1 MLFHA
6 VNTQRKQNLL
16 KTKRWKNMNK
26 TINLFVKTCL
36 ITLFFTQLNAQ
47 KIKGELKKWHKVT
60 LEFKGP
66 ETSEKAEDNP
76 FLNYKL
82 DVTFKH
88 NVSGKTYVIPG
99 FYAADGVAANTSATA
114 GNVWKVHFSPDEEG
128 AWTYSVRFVKGK
140 WAAIRTSNKLKSAGF
155 MDKDKGGFSIASSDK
170 TGRDMRAKGR
180 LQYVGER
187 YLKFAETG
195 EYFLKCGSDAP
206 ENLLSYVDFD
216 GTFKK
221 DGIKDDLVKT
231 WEPHKKDW
239 KPGDPVWKDTKGKS
253 IIGAVNYLASKG
265 MNAFSFITMNIEG
278 DDKNVFPYVDY
289 HTLDRF
295 DVSKLDQ
302 WEIVFEHGERL
313 GMFLHFKT
321 LEAENQGLLDN
332 GGVGLYTKLYYREL
346 IARFGHH
353 LALNWNLCEETGD
366 WQNPPRTFPVD
377 AQGRL
382 TLANYVNSIDPYKHH
397 IVIHNG
403 NWFTEIYGKDSK
415 FSGASLQ
422 TNREDF
428 GNVHKRVLQ
437 VLKEAKAEG
446 KIWAVACDEPGDAQ
460 HSLVPD
466 ADDPEHNNARKNGLW
481 GAMLAGA
488 WGTEWYF
495 GYKHAHSDL
504 TCQDFRSRDLFW
516 TQGKICLDF
525 FNDNKVPVWEMTSR
539 DDLISN
545 KGDYVLA
552 KPGKVYVVFL
562 KNGGESQLNLENNN
576 TTYKVFW
583 YNPRKGGKLLKGK
596 VTSISGE
603 GFQSLGL
610 PPKDKDKD
618 WVVLIK
624 SIAKS

>member
-1 MLFHA
+1 MK
-6 VNTQRKQNLL
+6 NTIFLM
-16 KTKRWKNMNK
+16 TK
-26 TINLFVKTCL
+26 ICL
-36 ITLFFTQLNAQ
+36 ISLLVLNKLQAQ
-47 KIKGELKKWHKVT
+47 NIKGTLKKWHKVT
-60 LEFKGP
+60 IEFEGP
-66 ETSEKAEDNP
+66 ETSENAEDNP

-82 DVTFKH
+82 AVTFKH
-88 NVSGKTYVIPG
+88 NTSGKIYTVPG
-99 FYAADGVAANTSATA
+99 FYAADGNAANTGASS
-114 GNVWKVHFSPDEEG
+114 GNIWKVYFSPDEVGEWG
-128 AWTYSVRFVKGK
+128 YSVRFVKGK

-155 MDKDKGGFSIASSDK
+155 MDKAEGHFTITPSDK
-170 TGRDMRAKGR
+170 TGRDLRAKGR

-187 YLKFAETG
+187 YLKFVETG

-206 ENLLSYVDFD
+206 ENFLSYTDFD
-216 GTFKK
+216 GTFKS

-231 WEPHKKDW
+231 WEAHEKDW
-239 KPGDPVWKDTKGKS
+239 KPGDPVWKDTMGKN
-253 IIGAVNYLASKG
+253 IIGAINYLASKG

-278 DDKNVFPYVDY
+278 DDRNVFPFTDY

-302 WEIVFEHGERL
+302 WEIVFKHGERL

-377 AQGRL
+377 VQGRL
-382 TLANYVNSIDPYKHH
+382 TLASYVSSIDPYKHH

-403 NWFTEIYGKDSK
+403 NWFTGVYGKDSK

-428 GNVHKRVLQ
+428 GNVHKNVLRVLN
-437 VLKEAKAEG
+437 EAESEG
-446 KIWAVACDEPGDAQ
+446 KTWAVACDEPGDAQ
-460 HSLVPD
+460 HALVPD
-466 ADDPEHNNARKNGLW
+466 SDNPEHNNARKNGLW
-481 GAMLAGA
+481 GAMMAGA

-516 TQGKICLDF
+516 DQGKICLDF
-525 FNDNKVPVWEMTSR
+525 FSNNKIPVWDMTSK
-539 DDLISN
+539 DDLISS

-552 KPGKVYVVFL
+552 DPGKIYVVFL
-562 KNGGESQLNLENNN
+562 KNGGASQLNLENYN
-576 TTYKVFW
+576 TTYEVFW
-583 YNPRKGGKLLKGK
+583 YNPRKGGKLLKGRVK
-596 VTSISGE
+596 SISGT
-603 GFQSLGL
+603 GYQSLGL
-610 PPKDKDKD
+610 PPTENSKD
-618 WVVLIK
+618 WVVWVKLVSK
-624 SIAKS
+624 